1 MRPDQNE
8 LWERYE
14 DAMFAILM
22 DEVAHQEGQE
32 QLEWKKQLNDD
43 PSAALPEEVRKK
55 GEKTIRKDF
64 AAQGRRSAKHISFR
78 LFQRIAVA
86 VLVIVL
92 TTACAFAVFPEVRA
106 NLYNLI
112 IREYE
117 DHTEFDYTQQ
127 FSDEYSSADF
137 TIEPGWLPD
146 SFTLSDEGETYTL
159 IYKTYKE
166 NDSKDISI
174 TKSIMSGGSLAIDSE
189 NAKKSTADIQGH
201 EATLFEKGSWTALV
215 IPMPEIDEIV
225 YLESNGVSLDEVI
238 KVAENLPL

>member
-1 MRPDQNE
+1 M
-8 LWERYE
+8 
-14 DAMFAILM
+14 
-22 DEVAHQEGQE
+22 
-32 QLEWKKQLNDD
+32 
-43 PSAALPEEVRKK
+43 
-55 GEKTIRKDF
+55 
-64 AAQGRRSAKHISFR
+64 
-78 LFQRIAVA
+78 
-86 VLVIVL
+86 LVIVL
-92 TTACAFAVFPEVRA
+92 TTVCAFAAFPEVRA

-146 SFTLSDEGETYTL
+146 GFTLSDEGETYTL

-166 NDSKDISI
+166 NGSKDISI

-225 YLESNGVSLDEVI
+225 YLE
-238 KVAENLPL
+238 